1 VQHERKHER
10 DGGFPLYPYEQLLWT
25 GTPALNV
32 PRDLL
37 WTLAPLLLVALSV
50 IAGLFAGL
58 VAVSGLPTVM
68 PTALI
73 AVSLLLTAVAIHVI
87 PTYSLDPCVFG
98 ISDRRVFWKRGRHT
112 RVIERNT
119 ITYSRIH
126 WHRTVPGLGSLE
138 LVRSVPF
145 GPLSRQQRL
154 MLHDV
159 AAPDVLLS
167 MIRNADPSKFAGY
180 ADVRLTDR
188 LDRDERVLWGASPT
202 GWMLGLREVATA
214 VLGLFALIGGCI
226 YGYRTGSVL
235 IGLEDLGLP
244 VWSWTW
250 LLLFSVIVITLAV
263 IGATGV
269 SLVWLGL
276 WGARAAGDATEYVL
290 TDKRL
295 LIRRGLT
302 ELSVDRERIFDL
314 ADVPTTGG
322 AHNLFLIL
330 DGPQGRALSDS
341 GALSSLPP
349 ARSEVLPV
357 LYEVGDVEP
366 LRRLL
371 FRPTPDHRGAR
382 RVAA

>member
-1 VQHERKHER
+1 MHQPRDHEC
-10 DGGFPLYPYEQLLWT
+10 DGGFPLYPYERLLWT

-58 VAVSGLPTVM
+58 VAVTGLPAVM

-73 AVSLLLTAVAIHVI
+73 AVSLLLTAVAIRVI

-112 RVIERNT
+112 RVIECNA
-119 ITYSRIH
+119 ITYARIH

-159 AAPDVLLS
+159 AAPDVLLA
-167 MIRNADPSKFAGY
+167 MIRNADASQFAGY

-202 GWMLGLREVATA
+202 GWMLGLREIATA
-214 VLGLFALIGGCI
+214 LLGLVALIGGCI

-263 IGATGV
+263 IGSTGV
-269 SLVWLGL
+269 SLFWLGL

-314 ADVPTTGG
+314 ADVPTSGG

-330 DGPQGRALSDS
+330 DGPQGRALSDN
-341 GALSSLPP
+341 GALSSMPP
-349 ARSEVLPV
+349 SRSEVLPV
-357 LYEVGDVEP
+357 LYEVSEVEP

-371 FRPTPDHRGAR
+371 FRTTPVPRAAR
-382 RVAA
+382 KVAA